1 MSKGIALIAGLS
13 IIAMFGVLAFIF
25 PDRAAPI
32 GAIFTAVVSLVGA
45 YISLQV
51 VNNGVR
57 GKFFNTELMY
67 KLENPETNNDG
78 KK

>member
-1 MSKGIALIAGLS
+1 MSKGIALIVGLL
-13 IIAMFGVLAFIF
+13 IIAVFGVLAFIF
-25 PDRAAPI
+25 PDRAASI

-57 GKFFNTELMY
+57 GKYFNSELYNM
-67 KLENPETNNDG
+67 ENPQGGENDG

>member
-1 MSKGIALIAGLS
+1 MSKGIALIVGLS
-13 IIAMFGVLAFIF
+13 IIAMFGALAFIF

-57 GKFFNTELMY
+57 GKYFNSELYNM
-67 KLENPETNNDG
+67 ENPQGGENDG